1 VVTIPGT
8 LGTNGGPNIDNPT
21 RRFCRVVEPLLTQ
34 VRGLATYTIPRVDL
48 LVSGTW
54 SSNPGPQLA
63 ANWDV
68 PAALVAPSL
77 GRPLS
82 GGAATT
88 RVNLVAPATLYGDRI
103 NNLDFRV
110 AKIVRVGRTRT
121 QIGLD
126 FYNVL
131 NNDVVTGYN
140 STYVPSGSWLAP
152 TAILPARYLKISGQF
167 DF

>member
-1 VVTIPGT
+1 M
-8 LGTNGGPNIDNPT
+8 
-21 RRFCRVVEPLLTQ
+21 
-34 VRGLATYTIPRVDL
+34 
-48 LVSGTW
+48 SGTW

-68 PAALVAPSL
+68 PAAIVAPSL
-77 GRPLS
+77 KRQLA
-82 GGAATT
+82 GGVATT

-110 AKIVRVGRTRT
+110 AKVLRVGRTRT
-121 QIGLD
+121 QVGLD

-140 STYVPSGSWLAP
+140 SSYVPGGSWLAP
-152 TAILPARYLKISGQF
+152 TAILPARYIKISGQF